1 MRSHAQT
8 KTTSKRPRRA
18 SDIIASSPGRLA
30 FTPLIRFG
38 VLLHDLEAALGS
50 HLAQVKQLRLGVL
63 VDG

>member
-1 MRSHAQT
+1 
-8 KTTSKRPRRA
+8 
-18 SDIIASSPGRLA
+18 LA